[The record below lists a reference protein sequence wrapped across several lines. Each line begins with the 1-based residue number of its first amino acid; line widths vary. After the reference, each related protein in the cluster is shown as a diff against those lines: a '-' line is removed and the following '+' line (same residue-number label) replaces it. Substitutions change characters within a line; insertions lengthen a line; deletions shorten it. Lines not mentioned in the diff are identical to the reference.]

1 MANIKY
7 VVKNLSSSIVLLS
20 YQNSNDNMWNYQVV
34 LRPGQ
39 TKNIWCVE
47 GTLSHS
53 GRNSDVS
60 ITIDTSTCTPI
71 TPTTSPTPIVGDSNP
86 LVLTPVYYPGSIGVA
101 YTLSSKYPSDTDI
114 TVSFTNILG
123 TNEGG
128 AITINSSV
136 TLFVGEKSGSTQV
149 VIDGDFTTLNDS
161 TLFSDVVVTTD
172 GPSQYF
178 ETPISAPPSLF
189 KPIDPIPIFDDVY
202 LVTSCCYSGVTGYM
216 QLSSS
221 RLTPD
226 WVGYVVVD
234 SNGDCYS
241 VQFPAEKNPTLSYGG
256 SYYKSCK
263 TCISRFPCDE
273 IKLTPTPTSTPTQNP
288 CNTPTPTPTVSK
300 ACPTSLPVIGT
311 ILKSGIDTF
320 LIYFSSQGCC
330 SSLTVSWSSNN
341 ITYNNSTAGCGS
353 PRTITIANSSSYPI
367 LYFRITQMCS
377 GCNDINS
384 NVLTFNTVTATPT
397 ATPGVTPT
405 LTPTISLTP
414 SKTPTNTPTK
424 TPTQTP
430 TQTPIRYRPYI
441 VQSCCDPSVT
451 GVILLTTGVIIG
463 STIVTTSKL
472 CMTVIDKAPK
482 GALPTYTSNLQL
494 LFEGCEEC
502 QQQFPCQLTPTPTP
516 TQTVTPSLTL
526 GYTPCIEI
534 TSECGTQIAHPGEI
548 INGYFSY
555 TFISGQGY
563 PVLIFW
569 QDGFW
574 IVYNTQTQEKC
585 AYLRSDSQYP
595 VGTLSEWISST
606 PPTEGC
612 SCLAKDTGF
621 NTVLSYCPTP
631 TPTPTST
638 PPPTPAVCEGNL
650 ITNSN
655 FENNLD
661 GWTVS
666 SNSWVWSDFYGGS
679 ANYVNIGG
687 GIFQNVLTV
696 GATYQITFTLYNYA
710 PCTENGYVV
719 VFAGSNESSQISD
732 TGVTYQTV
740 TLVADGQAI
749 GFIADYSCNP
759 PISGCTNEITFN
771 TDNVD
776 KDQIISVSYETCCG
790 DIVFYDNFPADD
802 IVVLKEDCV
811 RIGSVSG
818 TNISNI
824 IYSGD
829 SCNCSSTT
837 IYIDNICV
845 IEIAAPSPT
854 PTPTNT
860 ITPTPTLTIGV
871 SPTRTPTSTPT
882 PTVTTTTTTTPTV
895 TPTGT
900 VTGCIDCGLDGYS
913 YIISNPITPPFNSG
927 VGFNNTGFSV
937 KLASDGKIIVGG
949 GFTTYNLTPHN
960 GIARLNANG
969 LIDNAYV
976 NGASNGFGGSNLLVK
991 SLVIQSNGSVIA
1003 GGYFSTFNTT
1013 NSAPKIAKLDV
1024 NGNLDTSFNV
1034 GGSGFNWSLN
1044 PSQTRV
1050 ESILSLSNDSVLVL
1064 GAFNQYNGVTN
1075 NYIVKLDTNGN
1086 VDPTFNVGGV
1096 GVNYITQC
1104 GGTYKSGINN
1114 GKIIIGGAFS
1124 SYNNVISNG
1133 IIRLNSN
1140 GTVDSTFVVGS
1151 GFNLNGTGP
1160 YSIES
1165 IYINSDNTIL
1175 VGGAFTSYNGTP
1187 VNNIVRLLS
1196 NGAIDPSFNVG
1207 TGIGGIMGSSVY
1219 DIKVQSDDKILVCGG
1234 FNSYNGTPANSI
1246 VRLNPN
1252 GTVDTSFVTV
1262 PGFSSQTNEM
1272 AIQSDGKIVVV
1283 GGFNNVASVTQYF
1296 VTRLKTNGT
1305 LDV

>member
-86 LVLTPVYYPGSIGVA
+86 LVLTPVYYPGSIGVV

-128 AITINSSV
+128 VITINSSV
-136 TLFVGEKSGSTQV
+136 TLFVGETSGATQV
-149 VIDGDFTTLNDS
+149 VIEGDFTTLNDS
-161 TLFSDVVVTTD
+161 SLFSDVIVTTD

-178 ETPISAPPSLF
+178 ETPVSAPPLVF
-189 KPIDPIPIFDDVY
+189 RPIDPLEPIF
-202 LVTSCCYSGVTGYM
+202 LVSFLIQSCCYSGETAVMSLPIGIFTQESWLG
-216 QLSSS
+216 
-221 RLTPD
+221 T
-226 WVGYVVVD
+226 VVVD
-234 SNGDCYS
+234 SLGDCYT
-241 VQFPAEKNPTLSYGG
+241 VIGEFNFFDNPTIGRPRILTYGNK
-256 SYYKSCK
+256 YYKNCK

-273 IKLTPTPTSTPTQNP
+273 IKPTPTPTITSTQNP

-300 ACPTSLPVIGT
+300 ACATGQPIISTVFNTGSNNFIV
-311 ILKSGIDTF
+311 
-320 LIYFSSQGCC
+320 YFTTQGCC
-330 SSLTVSWSSNN
+330 DNLTVSWSSNN
-341 ITYNNSTAGCGS
+341 ITWNNSTAGCGS
-353 PRTITIANSSSYPI
+353 PRTITIANSSSYST

-377 GCNDINS
+377 GCNSLDS
-384 NVLTFNTVTATPT
+384 NVLTFNTVTVTPT
-397 ATPGVTPT
+397 STPGVTPT

-424 TPTQTP
+424 TPTNTP

-451 GVILLTTGVIIG
+451 GVILLPTGVLIG

-482 GALPTYTSNLQL
+482 GALPTYTANLQV

-502 QQQFPCQLTPTPTP
+502 QQNFPCQLTPTPTP
-516 TQTVTPSLTL
+516 TQTVTPTLTL

-534 TSECGTQIAHPGEI
+534 TTECGTQFAYPGEI
-548 INGYFSY
+548 INGRVSY
-555 TFISGQGY
+555 TFVSGQGY
-563 PVLIFW
+563 PVLIYW
-569 QDGFW
+569 DSSIGCW
-574 IVYNTQTQEKC
+574 VVLNTETNEKC
-585 AYLRSDSQYP
+585 SVLKINSEYP
-595 VGTLSEWISST
+595 VGTSSEWQSSV

-612 SCLAKDTGF
+612 SCLSRDTDF

-638 PPPTPAVCEGNL
+638 PTPTPAACEGNL
-650 ITNSN
+650 ITNPN

-696 GATYQITFTLYNYA
+696 GATYQITFTLYNYS
-710 PCTENGYVV
+710 PCPENGYVV

-732 TGVTYQTV
+732 VGVTNQTV

-759 PISGCTNEITFN
+759 PISGCTNEITFD

-802 IVVLKEDCV
+802 TVVLREDCV

-824 IYSGD
+824 SYSGD
-829 SCNCSSTT
+829 ACGCNSTT
-837 IYIDNICV
+837 IYIDDICV
-845 IEIAAPSPT
+845 VEIAAPSPT

-882 PTVTTTTTTTPTV
+882 PTVTTTRTPTPTV

-900 VTGCIDCGLDGYS
+900 VTGCVDCGLDGYS
-913 YIISNPITPPFNSG
+913 YIISSPTPAVVPPPPA
-927 VGFNNTGFSV
+927 SV
-937 KLASDGKIIVGG
+937 
-949 GFTTYNLTPHN
+949 NRN
-960 GIARLNANG
+960 GIWVSITNT
-969 LIDNAYV
+969 
-976 NGASNGFGGSNLLVK
+976 F
-991 SLVIQSNGSVIA
+991 QSMPVTIWYSV
-1003 GGYFSTFNTT
+1003 Y
-1013 NSAPKIAKLDV
+1013 
-1024 NGNLDTSFNV
+1024 
-1034 GGSGFNWSLN
+1034 
-1044 PSQTRV
+1044 
-1050 ESILSLSNDSVLVL
+1050 
-1064 GAFNQYNGVTN
+1064 
-1075 NYIVKLDTNGN
+1075 
-1086 VDPTFNVGGV
+1086 
-1096 GVNYITQC
+1096 
-1104 GGTYKSGINN
+1104 
-1114 GKIIIGGAFS
+1114 
-1124 SYNNVISNG
+1124 
-1133 IIRLNSN
+1133 
-1140 GTVDSTFVVGS
+1140 
-1151 GFNLNGTGP
+1151 TGP
-1160 YSIES
+1160 YIPTQPYPTGFTWTKLNSQLI
-1165 IYINSDNTIL
+1165 IPQCNSDILFGWVDLVVGQSLYLQIRDVSGTIIYQN
-1175 VGGAFTSYNGTP
+1175 AS
-1187 VNNIVRLLS
+1187 
-1196 NGAIDPSFNVG
+1196 
-1207 TGIGGIMGSSVY
+1207 
-1219 DIKVQSDDKILVCGG
+1219 G
-1234 FNSYNGTPANSI
+1234 FKDQA
-1246 VRLNPN
+1246 
-1252 GTVDTSFVTV
+1252 
-1262 PGFSSQTNEM
+1262 SSQNPCLSSLLAVGYTN
-1272 AIQSDGKIVVV
+1272 AFGYGASGIINLKLRLINPSTT
-1283 GGFNNVASVTQYF
+1283 VAAPSQQ
-1296 VTRLKTNGT
+1296 
-1305 LDV
+1305 